1 MLPMKTSLL
10 LVDFGLVILIWMT
23 QLIVYPSF
31 KYYDELQLVAWHQK
45 YTVAISFIV
54 MPLMLLQV
62 VLHSY
67 QLYTSFNWFAVVA
80 IFLIILTWFNTFAVA
95 VPLHNQI
102 SKNTNSLAAAEK
114 LVNINWYR
122 TIMWSLVFVIG
133 LINNFKTIFK

>member
-1 MLPMKTSLL
+1 MKTSLL

-31 KYYDELQLVAWHQK
+31 KYYDELQLVTWHQK

-80 IFLIILTWFNTFAVA
+80 IFLIILTWLNTFAVA

-102 SKNTNSLAAAEK
+102 AKNTNPLAAAEK

-133 LINNFKTIFK
+133 LINNLKTIFK